1 MFKFVSSIGDA
12 AYKAAAKT
20 GLAAGSEQPPYPCAL
35 PLQVIEDSDDT
46 DATERVLNE
55 TYASIQDLL
64 SDDLPLLHST
74 IPDVK
79 AHKSFKA
86 VDFTDRGGDIRLFT
100 RPHVG
105 SYNFARATLTLEDV
119 SPAQV
124 LTHMHAQNLKE
135 RNRYSNNLYQYDI
148 IARNPEMPLHLIGKD
163 NDHLEEL
170 CARGIRDWHVE
181 YNRYSAPPPVAA
193 RDFIYLVEKRYVPE
207 HKAYYV
213 YGTSV
218 DYRDTAGVNI
228 EQDKCVRGA
237 VMFGWRFQVIGHTTH
252 CTYVSC
258 MSPNGWAPTFIVGW
272 MKTEIAKEFQN
283 ARQLLYKDVPRTRA
297 ADGTTSD
304 ALCRTTDDDTPFAS
318 TNSRGRNG
326 LTSDECSSKSSVTP
340 LGGPM
345 EREER
350 RLLEEEEP
358 IVFE

>member
-20 GLAAGSEQPPYPCAL
+20 GLAAGSEQPPYPCSL
-35 PLQVIEDSDDT
+35 PLQVIEDRYDV
-46 DATERVLNE
+46 DATERVLND
-55 TYASIQDLL
+55 TYAAVQDLL
-64 SDDLPLLHST
+64 SEDLPLLHST
-74 IPDVK
+74 IADPK
-79 AHKSFKA
+79 AHRSFKA

-105 SYNFARATLTLEDV
+105 SYNFARATLTLDDV
-119 SPAQV
+119 TPQQILSF
-124 LTHMHAQNLKE
+124 MHAQDLKE

-148 IARNPEMPLHLIGKD
+148 MTRNPDLPAQYIGND

-170 CARGIRDWHVE
+170 CRMGIRDWHVE

-207 HKAYYV
+207 QKCYYI

-218 DYRDTAGVNI
+218 DFRDTSNVAI
-228 EQDKCVRGA
+228 EKDKCVRGA
-237 VMFGWRFQVIGHTTH
+237 VMFGWRFQQVGRKTF

-283 ARQLLYKDVPRTRA
+283 ARRLLYLDVPRKPATA
-297 ADGTTSD
+297 AAGYDKAAPEVFGCSVD
-304 ALCRTTDDDTPFAS
+304 
-318 TNSRGRNG
+318 SRHRNE
-326 LTSDECSSKSSVTP
+326 LSSNDSLSRSSVQQI
-340 LGGPM
+340 GAAM
-345 EREER
+345 EREEE
-350 RLLEEEEP
+350 RLLVEEEP